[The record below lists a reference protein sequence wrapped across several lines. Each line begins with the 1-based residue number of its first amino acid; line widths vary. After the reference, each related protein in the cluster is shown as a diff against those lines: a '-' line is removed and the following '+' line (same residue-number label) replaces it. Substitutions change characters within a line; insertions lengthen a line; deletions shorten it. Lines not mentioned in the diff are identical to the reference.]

1 MTEQPA
7 LIQLAALRAAPL
19 NESPFPFVVV
29 PNFLRADCAEA
40 VTRDFPDIRFRGS
53 FPSDTLACGGTFARL
68 ISELES
74 DALRA
79 AIEEKFS
86 LTLADRHTLVT
97 VRGMAHR
104 RDGRIHADTRSKFLT
119 LLLYLNPDWQASG
132 GRLRLLRNRHDL
144 SDYVVEVPPTFGHC
158 LLFKVTDNCW
168 HGHEPFAGVRR
179 VLQLNYIRDEA
190 ALGRHQLHHH
200 MTARLKQFRQR
211 FMKGGGSR

>member
-1 MTEQPA
+1 MTEQPT
-7 LIQLAALRAAPL
+7 LINLDALRAAPL
-19 NESPFPFVVV
+19 TESPFPFVVV
-29 PNFLRADCAEA
+29 PHFLRADCADA

-68 ISELES
+68 IAELKS
-74 DALRA
+74 TDLRA

-97 VRGMAHR
+97 VRGMAHK

-119 LLLYLNPDWQASG
+119 LLLYLNPEWQAGG

-144 SDYVVEVPPTFGHC
+144 SDYVVEVPPTFGSC

-190 ALGRHQLHHH
+190 ALGRHQLRHR
-200 MTARLKQFRQR
+200 MSAKLKQFSQR
-211 FMKGGGSR
+211 LMKSGSSS